1 MRFGLGRD
9 WARSRFLDE
18 LRVLE
23 LLLCGLFS
31 HKLGVEHLEELVGLE
46 RGVVVVVLKDL
57 VATVFLRVDDEISE
71 ESNGE
76 AGKEVLSDNRHFVLG
91 VFA

>member
-9 WARSRFLDE
+9 WARRRFLDE

-23 LLLCGLFS
+23 LLLGGFFS

-46 RGVVVVVLKDL
+46 GGVVVVV
-57 VATVFLRVDDEISE
+57 
-71 ESNGE
+71 
-76 AGKEVLSDNRHFVLG
+76 
-91 VFA
+91 